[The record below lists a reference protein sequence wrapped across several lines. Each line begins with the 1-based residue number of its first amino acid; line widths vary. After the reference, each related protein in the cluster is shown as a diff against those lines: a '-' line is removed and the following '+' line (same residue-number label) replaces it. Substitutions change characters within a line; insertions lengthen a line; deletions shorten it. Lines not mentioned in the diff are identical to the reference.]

1 MDLLRDIRF
10 AGRLLVKNR
19 WFTVMAIVV
28 LALGIGANNAV
39 FTIVNGVL
47 LRNLPVQEPEEIMFL
62 GTRDT
67 QGRTQGVS
75 LRDFE
80 DWRAA
85 TRTFAGLSFM
95 FNGAFNVGNEG
106 LTPDQVPG
114 GYVSPNLFRLLGVS
128 PVLGRD
134 FTPAE
139 ETPGTPIVVLISH
152 TLWRQR
158 YGGDPNIVGRPIR
171 IIDQNGTIIGV
182 MPEGMHF
189 PFNANIWLPTGS
201 MPPAITGQPRQ
212 ARGYFAVGRLNDGVT
227 VEQARAEL
235 KTIGATLSQQYPET
249 NKDLW
254 PHADPFVERVLG
266 PQISL
271 LFWALLGAVGFVL
284 LIACSNVANLLLAKA
299 AGRSGEMSIRVAVG
313 ASRWQVVR
321 QLLIESILLAM
332 VAGVVGLLL
341 SILWIRWFSLEAQNV
356 GIPYW
361 MVFSMDW
368 RTFTFFL
375 IVCLATGL
383 IFGLIPALH
392 TSATNVHEMLK
403 EGGRTGSGGIRARRW
418 AGGLIVLQIALTLVL
433 LAGAGLM
440 LRSFFTMYRMD
451 IGIDTSRLV
460 VTGMIIP
467 ATKYAG
473 WEDRT
478 RFLQRIDEHFATVST
493 IEVASTASAIP
504 FSGGGGRRLEV
515 DGRAA
520 TPGERLPEV
529 TMLSVGARYFD
540 VIGVP
545 IRGRAFTNEDGG
557 PGRQVAIVN
566 QRLVDQ
572 HFKGEDPIGRVIRLS
587 QDVTGASEKPE
598 WLTVVGLVPNVRQRN
613 NNQEREPDAIAYIP
627 HRQNTGMARSANV
640 LARTRS
646 NSEPAQATKILREAM
661 MGVDPD
667 QALATPRTMDEA
679 LAQNRW
685 LLRVFTT
692 MFSAF
697 AVMALVLAA
706 VGLYAVT
713 AYAVTQHTRDIGV
726 RMVLGAQPAQVIWL
740 FLRRSIWQL
749 AIGLTIGIVAA
760 IGLGRVLESFLVQTS
775 ARDPVTLIAI
785 VVLLTIVAFAASV
798 GPARR
803 ATRLDPLN
811 ALRHD

>member
-19 WFTVMAIVV
+19 WFTVMAVVV

-47 LRNLPVQEPEEIMFL
+47 LRNLPVPEPDEIMFL

-67 QGRTQGVS
+67 QGRNQGVS

-85 TRTFAGLSFM
+85 TRTFAGMSFL

-106 LTPDQVPG
+106 LTPDQIPG
-114 GYVSPNLFRLLGVS
+114 AYVSPNLFKMLGVS
-128 PVLGRD
+128 PALGRD

-139 ETPGTPIVVLISH
+139 ETPGTPIVVLLSN
-152 TLWRQR
+152 TTWRQR
-158 YGGDPNIVGRPIR
+158 YGGDPNIVGKPIR
-171 IIDQNGTIIGV
+171 IIDQPGTIIGV

-235 KTIGATLSQQYPET
+235 KTIGTTLAGQYPET

-254 PHADPFVERVLG
+254 PHADPFVERILG

-271 LFWALLGAVGFVL
+271 LFWALMGAVGFVL

-299 AGRSGEMSIRVAVG
+299 AGRSSEMSVRVAVG
-313 ASRWQVVR
+313 ASRWQIVR

-332 VAGVVGLLL
+332 VSGVVGLLL
-341 SILWIRWFSLEAQNV
+341 SFVWIRWFSVESQNV

-368 RTFTFFL
+368 RTFAFFL
-375 IVCLATGL
+375 VVCLATGL

-392 TSATNVHEMLK
+392 TSTTNVHEMLK
-403 EGGRTGSGGIRARRW
+403 EGGRTGAGGIRARRW
-418 AGGLIVLQIALTLVL
+418 SGALIVVQIALTLVL

-451 IGIDTSRLV
+451 IGIDPSRLV

-478 RFLQRIDEHFATVST
+478 RFLQRIDEHFATVSE
-493 IEVASTASAIP
+493 IEAASTASALP
-504 FSGGGGRRLEV
+504 FSGGAVRRLEV

-529 TMLSVGARYFD
+529 TMLSVGSRYFD

-557 PGRQVAIVN
+557 TGRQIAIVN

-572 HFKGEDPIGRVIRLS
+572 YFKGQDPVGRTIRLT
-587 QDVTGASEKPE
+587 QDVTGSTEKAE
-598 WLTVVGLVPNVRQRN
+598 WLTVVGLVPNIRQRN
-613 NNQEREPDAIAYIP
+613 NNQEAEPDAIAYIT
-627 HRQNTGMARSANV
+627 HRQNTGMARATNV
-640 LARTRS
+640 IARTRS
-646 NSEPAQATKILREAM
+646 DPAQATKILREAM

-667 QALATPRTMDEA
+667 QALGTPRTMDEA

-692 MFSAF
+692 MFSVF

-713 AYAVTQHTRDIGV
+713 AYSVTQHTRDIGV
-726 RMVLGAQPAQVIWL
+726 RMVLGAKPGQVIWI
-740 FLRRSIWQL
+740 FLKRSIVQL
-749 AIGLTIGIVAA
+749 TIGLTIGVVAA
-760 IGLGRVLESFLVQTS
+760 IGLGRVLQSFLVQTS
-775 ARDPVTLIAI
+775 ARDPVTLVSI
-785 VVLLTIVAFAASV
+785 VVLLIIVAFAASV

-803 ATRLDPLN
+803 ATRLDPLH
-811 ALRHD
+811 ALRHE

>member
-19 WFTVMAIVV
+19 WFTAMAIVV

-39 FTIVNGVL
+39 FTIVNAVL
-47 LRNLPVQEPEEIMFL
+47 LRNLPVPEADEIMFL
-62 GTRDT
+62 GTRDS
-67 QGRTQGVS
+67 QGRNQGVS

-80 DWRAA
+80 DWRVA
-85 TRTFAGLSFM
+85 TRTFEGMSFL

-114 GYVSPNLFRLLGVS
+114 AYVSPNLFRMLGVS

-134 FTPAE
+134 FAATE
-139 ETPGTPIVVLISH
+139 ETPGTPIVVLISN

-158 YGGDPNIVGRPIR
+158 YGADPNIVGKPIR

-189 PFNANIWLPTGS
+189 PFNANIWLPTGA

-212 ARGYFAVGRLNDGVT
+212 ARGYFAVGRLTDGVT

-235 KTIGATLSQQYPET
+235 KTIGNTLAAQYPET

-254 PHADPFVERVLG
+254 PHADPFVERILG
-266 PQISL
+266 PQVSL
-271 LFWALLGAVGFVL
+271 LFWSLLGAVAFVL

-299 AGRSGEMSIRVAVG
+299 AGRSGEMSVRVAVG
-313 ASRWQVVR
+313 ASRWQLVR
-321 QLLIESILLAM
+321 QLLVESIMLALI
-332 VAGVVGLLL
+332 AGVVGLLL
-341 SILWIRWFSLEAQNV
+341 SIGGIRWFSAEAQNV

-361 MVFSMDW
+361 MVFTMDW

-375 IVCLATGL
+375 AVCLATGV
-383 IFGLIPALH
+383 IFGLAPALH
-392 TSATNVHEMLK
+392 AAMTNVHEMLK
-403 EGGRTGSGGIRARRW
+403 EGGRTGASGIRARRW
-418 AGGLIVLQIALTLVL
+418 TAGLIVVQLALTLVL

-440 LRSFFTMYRMD
+440 LRSFMTMYRMD

-460 VTGMIIP
+460 TTGMIIP
-467 ATKYAG
+467 ASRYGG

-478 RFLQRIDEHFATVST
+478 QFLQRIDEHFATISA
-493 IEVASTASAIP
+493 IEGASTTSAIP
-504 FSGGGGRRLEV
+504 FGGGAVRRLEV
-515 DGRAA
+515 DGRLAI
-520 TPGERLPEV
+520 PGERLPEV
-529 TMLSVGARYFD
+529 TMLSVGSRYFD

-545 IRGRAFTNEDGG
+545 LRGRAFTNEDGG
-557 PGRQVAIVN
+557 PGRLIAIVN

-572 HFKGEDPIGRVIRLS
+572 YFKGQDPIGRTIRLS
-587 QDVTGASEKPE
+587 QDVTGATEKAE

-613 NNQEREPDAIAYIP
+613 NNQEAAPDAIAYIP
-627 HRQNTGMARSANV
+627 HRQNTGMARATNV
-640 LARTRS
+640 IARTRS
-646 NSEPAQATKILREAM
+646 DPGQAATILREAM

-679 LAQNRW
+679 LAQQRW
-685 LLRVFTT
+685 VQRVFST
-692 MFSAF
+692 MFTAF
-697 AVMALVLAA
+697 ALIALVLAA

-726 RMVLGAQPAQVIWL
+726 RMVLGAQPGQVVWL
-740 FLRRSIWQL
+740 FLKRSMVQL
-749 AIGLTIGIVAA
+749 AIGLTIGIAA
-760 IGLGRVLESFLVQTS
+760 AVGAGRVLQSFLVQTS
-775 ARDPVTLIAI
+775 ARDPVTLSVI
-785 VVLLTIVAFAASV
+785 VVLLAIVAFAASV

-803 ATRLDPLN
+803 ATRLDPLH
-811 ALRHD
+811 ALRHE

>member
-39 FTIVNGVL
+39 FTIVNAVL
-47 LRNLPVQEPEEIMFL
+47 LRNLPVPEPEEIMFV
-62 GTRDT
+62 GSRDS
-67 QGRTQGVS
+67 QGRNQGVS

-85 TRTFAGLSFM
+85 TRTLEGMSFM

-106 LTPDQVPG
+106 LTPDMIPG
-114 GYVSPNLFRLLGVS
+114 AYVSPNLFKMLGVS
-128 PVLGRD
+128 PALGRD
-134 FTPAE
+134 FTPVE
-139 ETPGTPIVVLISH
+139 DTPGTPIVVLISN
-152 TLWRQR
+152 TLWRDR
-158 YGGDPNIVGRPIR
+158 YGADPNIVGKPIR
-171 IIDQNGTIIGV
+171 IIDQTGTIIGV

-212 ARGYFAVGRLNDGVT
+212 ARGYFAVARLSEGVT

-235 KTIGATLSQQYPET
+235 KTIGNTLAGQYPET

-254 PHADPFVERVLG
+254 PHVDPFVERILG
-266 PQISL
+266 PQVSL
-271 LFWALLGAVGFVL
+271 LFWSLLGAVGFVL

-299 AGRSGEMSIRVAVG
+299 AGRAGEMSVRVAVG
-313 ASRWQVVR
+313 ASRWQIVR
-321 QLLIESILLAM
+321 QLLVESILLAF
-332 VAGVVGLLL
+332 VAGVLGLLL
-341 SILWIRWFSLEAQNV
+341 SIAGIRWFSAEAQNV

-361 MVFSMDW
+361 MVFTMDW
-368 RTFTFFL
+368 RTFAFFL
-375 IVCLATGL
+375 AVCLATGV
-383 IFGLIPALH
+383 IFGLAPALH
-392 TSATNVHEMLK
+392 AATTNVHEMLK

-418 AGGLIVLQIALTLVL
+418 AAGLIVVQLALTLVL

-440 LRSFFTMYRMD
+440 LRSFFTMYQMD
-451 IGIDTSRLV
+451 IGIDPSRLV
-460 VTGMIIP
+460 TTNMIIP

-478 RFLQRIDEHFATVST
+478 RFLQRIDDHFATIST
-493 IEVASTASAIP
+493 IEAASTASAIP
-504 FSGGGGRRLEV
+504 FGGGAVRRLEV

-529 TMLSVGARYFD
+529 TMLSVGTRYFD
-540 VIGVP
+540 VIGVRLH
-545 IRGRAFTNEDGG
+545 RGRAFTNEDGG
-557 PGRQVAIVN
+557 PGRLIAIVN

-587 QDVTGASEKPE
+587 QDVTGSSEKAE
-598 WLTVVGLVPNVRQRN
+598 WLTVVGVVPNVRQRN
-613 NNQEREPDAIAYIP
+613 NNQEREPDPVAYIP
-627 HRQNTGMARSANV
+627 HRQNTQMARAATV

-646 NSEPAQATKILREAM
+646 DPAQATKILREAM

-667 QALATPRTMDEA
+667 QALATPRTMDAA
-679 LAQNRW
+679 LAQQRW
-685 LLRVFTT
+685 VQRVFST

-697 AVMALVLAA
+697 AAIALVLAA

-713 AYAVTQHTRDIGV
+713 AYTVTQQTRDIGM
-726 RMVLGAQPAQVIWL
+726 RMILGARPGQVVWL
-740 FLRRSIWQL
+740 FLRRSMVQL
-749 AIGLTIGIVAA
+749 AIGLTIGVAA
-760 IGLGRVLESFLVQTS
+760 ALGVGRVLESFLVQTS
-775 ARDPVTLIAI
+775 ARDPVTMISI
-785 VVLLTIVAFAASV
+785 VVLLTVVAFAAAI

-803 ATRLDPLN
+803 ATRLDPLH
-811 ALRHD
+811 ALRHE

>member
-19 WFTVMAIVV
+19 WFTVMAVVV

-47 LRNLPVQEPEEIMFL
+47 LRNLPVPEPDEIMFL

-67 QGRTQGVS
+67 QGRNQGVS

-85 TRTFAGLSFM
+85 TRTFAGMSFL

-106 LTPDQVPG
+106 LTPDQIPG
-114 GYVSPNLFRLLGVS
+114 AYVSPNLFKMLGVS
-128 PVLGRD
+128 PALGRD

-139 ETPGTPIVVLISH
+139 ETPGTPIVVLLSN
-152 TLWRQR
+152 TTWRQR
-158 YGGDPNIVGRPIR
+158 YGGDPNIVGKPIR
-171 IIDQNGTIIGV
+171 IIDQPGTIIGV

-235 KTIGATLSQQYPET
+235 KTIGTTLAGQYPET

-254 PHADPFVERVLG
+254 PHADPFVERILG

-271 LFWALLGAVGFVL
+271 LFWALMGAVGFVL

-299 AGRSGEMSIRVAVG
+299 AGRSSEMSVRVAVG
-313 ASRWQVVR
+313 ASRWQIVR

-341 SILWIRWFSLEAQNV
+341 SFVWIRWFSVESQNV

-368 RTFTFFL
+368 RTFAFFL
-375 IVCLATGL
+375 VVCLATGL

-392 TSATNVHEMLK
+392 TSTTNVHEMLK
-403 EGGRTGSGGIRARRW
+403 EGGRTGAGGIRARRW
-418 AGGLIVLQIALTLVL
+418 SGALIVVQIALTLVL

-451 IGIDTSRLV
+451 IGIDPSRLV

-478 RFLQRIDEHFATVST
+478 RFLQRIDEHFATVSE
-493 IEVASTASAIP
+493 IEAASTASALP
-504 FSGGGGRRLEV
+504 FSGGAVRRLEV

-529 TMLSVGARYFD
+529 TMLSVGSRYFD

-545 IRGRAFTNEDGG
+545 VRGRAFTNEDGG
-557 PGRQVAIVN
+557 TGRQIAIVN

-572 HFKGEDPIGRVIRLS
+572 YFKGQDPVGRTIRLT
-587 QDVTGASEKPE
+587 QDVTGSTEKAE
-598 WLTVVGLVPNVRQRN
+598 WLTVVGLVPNIRQRN
-613 NNQEREPDAIAYIP
+613 NNQEAEPDAIAYIT
-627 HRQNTGMARSANV
+627 HRQNTGMARATNV
-640 LARTRS
+640 IARTRS
-646 NSEPAQATKILREAM
+646 DPAQATKILREAM

-667 QALATPRTMDEA
+667 QALGTPRTMDEA

-692 MFSAF
+692 MFSVF

-713 AYAVTQHTRDIGV
+713 AYTVTQHTRDIGV
-726 RMVLGAQPAQVIWL
+726 RMVLGAKPGQVIWI
-740 FLRRSIWQL
+740 FLKRSIVQL
-749 AIGLTIGIVAA
+749 TIGLTIGVVAA
-760 IGLGRVLESFLVQTS
+760 IGLGRVLQSFLVQTS
-775 ARDPVTLIAI
+775 ARDPVTLVSI
-785 VVLLTIVAFAASV
+785 VVLLIIVAFAASV

-803 ATRLDPLN
+803 ATRLDPLH
-811 ALRHD
+811 ALRHE

>member
-1 MDLLRDIRF
+1 
-10 AGRLLVKNR
+10 
-19 WFTVMAIVV
+19 
-28 LALGIGANNAV
+28 
-39 FTIVNGVL
+39 
-47 LRNLPVQEPEEIMFL
+47 
-62 GTRDT
+62 
-67 QGRTQGVS
+67 
-75 LRDFE
+75 
-80 DWRAA
+80 
-85 TRTFAGLSFM
+85 
-95 FNGAFNVGNEG
+95 
-106 LTPDQVPG
+106 
-114 GYVSPNLFRLLGVS
+114 
-128 PVLGRD
+128 
-134 FTPAE
+134 
-139 ETPGTPIVVLISH
+139 
-152 TLWRQR
+152 
-158 YGGDPNIVGRPIR
+158 
-171 IIDQNGTIIGV
+171 
-182 MPEGMHF
+182 
-189 PFNANIWLPTGS
+189 

-212 ARGYFAVGRLNDGVT
+212 ARGYFAVGRLNEGVT

-235 KTIGATLSQQYPET
+235 RTIGNTLAAQYPDT

-254 PHADPFVERVLG
+254 PHADPFVERILG

-299 AGRSGEMSIRVAVG
+299 AGRSGEMSVRIAVG
-313 ASRWQVVR
+313 ASRWQIVR
-321 QLLIESILLAM
+321 QLLVESVLLAL

-341 SILWIRWFSLEAQNV
+341 SMVWIRWFTLEAQNV

-375 IVCLATGL
+375 VVCLATGL
-383 IFGLIPALH
+383 LFGLIPALH
-392 TSATNVHEMLK
+392 TSTTNVHEMLK
-403 EGGRTGSGGIRARRW
+403 EGGRTGAGGIRARRW
-418 AGGLIVLQIALTLVL
+418 AGGLIVVQIALTLVL

-451 IGIDTSRLV
+451 IGIDTSRMV

-478 RFLQRIDEHFATVST
+478 RFLQRIDEHFATVSS

-504 FSGGGGRRLEV
+504 FSGGAGRRLEV

-529 TMLSVGARYFD
+529 TMLSVGSRYFD

-545 IRGRAFTNEDGG
+545 LRGRPFTNEDGG
-557 PGRQVAIVN
+557 PGRQIAIVN

-572 HFKGEDPIGRVIRLS
+572 YFKGQDPIGRTIRLS
-587 QDVTGASEKPE
+587 QDVTGGTEKPE

-646 NSEPAQATKILREAM
+646 DPAQATKILREAM

-667 QALATPRTMDEA
+667 QALATPRTMDAA

-685 LLRVFTT
+685 LLRVFST
-692 MFSAF
+692 MFAVF

-726 RMVLGAQPAQVIWL
+726 RMVLGAQPGQVIWL
-740 FLRRSIWQL
+740 FLKRSIVQL
-749 AIGLTIGIVAA
+749 TIGLTIGVAAA
-760 IGLGRVLESFLVQTS
+760 IGLGRVLQSFLVQTS
-775 ARDPVTLIAI
+775 ARDPLTLVSI
-785 VVLLTIVAFAASV
+785 VVLLTVVAFVASV

-803 ATRLDPLN
+803 ATRLDPLH
-811 ALRHD
+811 ALRHE

>member
-19 WFTVMAIVV
+19 WFTVMAVVV

-47 LRNLPVQEPEEIMFL
+47 LRNLPVAQPEEIMFL

-67 QGRTQGVS
+67 QGRNQGVS

-85 TRTFAGLSFM
+85 TRTFAGMSFL

-106 LTPDQVPG
+106 LTPDQIPG
-114 GYVSPNLFRLLGVS
+114 GYVSPNLFKMLGVS
-128 PVLGRD
+128 PALGRD

-139 ETPGTPIVVLISH
+139 ETPGTPIVVLISN
-152 TLWRQR
+152 TVWRQR
-158 YGGDPNIVGRPIR
+158 YGSDPNIVGKPIR
-171 IIDQNGTIIGV
+171 IIDQGGTIIGV

-189 PFNANIWLPTGS
+189 PFNANIWLPTGA

-235 KTIGATLSQQYPET
+235 KTIGTTLAAQYPET

-254 PHADPFVERVLG
+254 PHADPFVERILG

-271 LFWALLGAVGFVL
+271 LFWALMGAVGFVL

-299 AGRSGEMSIRVAVG
+299 AGRSSEMSVRVAVG
-313 ASRWQVVR
+313 ASRWQIVR
-321 QLLIESILLAM
+321 QLLIESILLAL

-341 SILWIRWFSLEAQNV
+341 SIVWIRWFSLEAQNV

-368 RTFTFFL
+368 RTSTFFL

-392 TSATNVHEMLK
+392 ASATNVHEMLK
-403 EGGRTGSGGIRARRW
+403 EGGRTGAGGIRARRW
-418 AGGLIVLQIALTLVL
+418 SGALIVVQIALTLVL

-478 RFLQRIDEHFATVST
+478 RFLQRIDEHFATVSE
-493 IEVASTASAIP
+493 IESGVNRVGAPIQWRRRATARGRWPCGHSGRAPPGGHDAERWLALLRCDRRAAAPWTRLYQRRWRTRAADRDRQSATRRSVLQGTGPHRPHDPPVARRHRRHREARVADRRRPRAECPSAQQQPGSRTRCHCVHHASP
-504 FSGGGGRRLEV
+504 EHRHGTSGKCSRTHAQQSRAGNQDPARGHDGRRSGSGAGYSEDDGRVACAKPLAAARIHDNVFDICRHGARPGGGRLVR
-515 DGRAA
+515 GH
-520 TPGERLPEV
+520 
-529 TMLSVGARYFD
+529 
-540 VIGVP
+540 GV
-545 IRGRAFTNEDGG
+545 R
-557 PGRQVAIVN
+557 
-566 QRLVDQ
+566 
-572 HFKGEDPIGRVIRLS
+572 
-587 QDVTGASEKPE
+587 
-598 WLTVVGLVPNVRQRN
+598 RN
-613 NNQEREPDAIAYIP
+613 A
-627 HRQNTGMARSANV
+627 
-640 LARTRS
+640 
-646 NSEPAQATKILREAM
+646 
-661 MGVDPD
+661 
-667 QALATPRTMDEA
+667 
-679 LAQNRW
+679 
-685 LLRVFTT
+685 
-692 MFSAF
+692 
-697 AVMALVLAA
+697 
-706 VGLYAVT
+706 
-713 AYAVTQHTRDIGV
+713 AYARH
-726 RMVLGAQPAQVIWL
+726 
-740 FLRRSIWQL
+740 RR
-749 AIGLTIGIVAA
+749 AHG
-760 IGLGRVLESFLVQTS
+760 
-775 ARDPVTLIAI
+775 
-785 VVLLTIVAFAASV
+785 
-798 GPARR
+798 ARR
-803 ATRLDPLN
+803 AAGTGDLAVSQTIDHSVGDRP
-811 ALRHD
+811 HDRRRCGVRSRPGASVVSRADERA